1 MATVKL
7 TLFNAERN
15 ILVDVDVSA
24 ADAQRAS
31 TDTVFATQLLNNAL
45 NEQPQTSTSLPIVP
59 DFADENV
66 QFSDD
71 GTDNCIDEEVLNTE
85 DTAYPNSETQ
95 ESEASLYRWSTPC
108 VLLLLESYRS
118 MEKDFNSGKITQKKV
133 WEKVAKELKVKG
145 HDVTGPQCSSKL
157 RSLKKSYKSIKDHN
171 SKSGNDRRTWQFF
184 DIMEEIFSKKAW
196 CDPVAVASSTGLS
209 KKQLKSNDSMG
220 GSDSGCSIKSN
231 KTAIAT
237 LLEKRLKQKEE
248 HEQQKSKRHKE
259 RMEMDEKLLNVLEK
273 LANK

>member
-7 TLFNAERN
+7 TLFNAERD

-31 TDTVFATQLLNNAL
+31 TDTLFATQLLNKAL
-45 NEQPQTSTSLPIVP
+45 NEQPQTSTSADL
-59 DFADENV
+59 ADENV

-71 GTDNCIDEEVLNTE
+71 GTDNFIDEEFLNTE

-95 ESEASLYRWSTPC
+95 ESEAFVYISASLYRWSTPC

-118 MEKDFNSGKITQKKV
+118 MENDFNSGKISQKKV

-184 DIMEEIFSKKAW
+184 D
-196 CDPVAVASSTGLS
+196 VY
-209 KKQLKSNDSMG
+209 
-220 GSDSGCSIKSN
+220 
-231 KTAIAT
+231 
-237 LLEKRLKQKEE
+237 QK
-248 HEQQKSKRHKE
+248 
-259 RMEMDEKLLNVLEK
+259 N
-273 LANK
+273 N

>member
-1 MATVKL
+1 MATVTL
-7 TLFNAERN
+7 TLYNAEKD

-31 TDTVFATQLLNNAL
+31 TDAEFATRFLNKAL
-45 NEQPQTSTSLPIVP
+45 NEQPQASTSVDLT
-59 DFADENV
+59 DENL
-66 QFSDD
+66 QFSEAD
-71 GTDNCIDEEVLNTE
+71 TDQFINQEFLTTE
-85 DTAYPNSETQ
+85 DTVYSNSETQ

-108 VLLLLESYRS
+108 VLLLLESYRAL
-118 MEKDFNSGKITQKKV
+118 EKDFYSGKISQKKI

-157 RSLKKSYKSIKDHN
+157 RSLKKTYKSIKDHN
-171 SKSGNDRRTWQFF
+171 NKSGNDRRTWQFF

-209 KKQLKSNDSMG
+209 KKSLETNDSMG
-220 GSDSGCSIKSN
+220 GSDSGCSIKSK
-231 KTAIAT
+231 KTPVAT
-237 LLEKRLKQKEE
+237 LLGKRLKQKEE
-248 HEQQKSKRHKE
+248 HEAQKNKRHKE
-259 RMEMDEKLLNVLEK
+259 RMEMDEKFLNVLEK

>member
-1 MATVKL
+1 MATLKL
-7 TLFNAERN
+7 TLFNAERD

-31 TDTVFATQLLNNAL
+31 TDTLFATQLLNKVL
-45 NEQPQTSTSLPIVP
+45 NEQPQTSTSADL
-59 DFADENV
+59 ADENV

-71 GTDNCIDEEVLNTE
+71 GTDNFIDEEFLNTE
-85 DTAYPNSETQ
+85 DTAYSNSETQ

-118 MEKDFNSGKITQKKV
+118 MENDFNSGKISQKKV

-209 KKQLKSNDSMG
+209 KKQLESNDSME

-231 KTAIAT
+231 KTPIAT
-237 LLEKRLKQKEE
+237 LLGKRLKQKEE

-259 RMEMDEKLLNVLEK
+259 RMEMDEKFLNVLEK

>member
-7 TLFNAERN
+7 TLFNAERD

-31 TDTVFATQLLNNAL
+31 TDTLFATQLLNKAL
-45 NEQPQTSTSLPIVP
+45 NEQPQTLTSADL
-59 DFADENV
+59 ADENV

-71 GTDNCIDEEVLNTE
+71 GTDNFIDEEFLNTE

-95 ESEASLYRWSTPC
+95 ESEGASLYRWSTPC

-118 MEKDFNSGKITQKKV
+118 MKNDFNSGKISQKKV

-157 RSLKKSYKSIKDHN
+157 RSLKSLTN
-171 SKSGNDRRTWQFF
+171 
-184 DIMEEIFSKKAW
+184 
-196 CDPVAVASSTGLS
+196 LS
-209 KKQLKSNDSMG
+209 KTIIVNREMTEGL
-220 GSDSGCSIKSN
+220 GSFL
-231 KTAIAT
+231 T
-237 LLEKRLKQKEE
+237 
-248 HEQQKSKRHKE
+248 
-259 RMEMDEKLLNVLEK
+259 
-273 LANK
+273 